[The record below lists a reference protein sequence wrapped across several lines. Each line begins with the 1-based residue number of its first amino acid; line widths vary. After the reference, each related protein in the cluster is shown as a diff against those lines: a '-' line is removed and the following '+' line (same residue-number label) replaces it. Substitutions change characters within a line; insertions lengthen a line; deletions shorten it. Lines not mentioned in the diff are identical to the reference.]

1 MIGHPNDDDG
11 RVGDYVFLKPIYKA
25 DVNDVSKL
33 TKHKIFLKNNNNK
46 RVFDAE
52 YIVLKIS
59 MQIAREMKAN
69 ENRVVEKSATFL
81 Y

>member
-46 RVFDAE
+46 RVFDTE

-59 MQIAREMKAN
+59 NQTAK
-69 ENRVVEKSATFL
+69 
-81 Y
+81 

>member
-11 RVGDYVFLKPIYKA
+11 RFGDYVSLKPIYKA

-33 TKHKIFLKNNNNK
+33 IYKTDVNDVSKPTKHKIFLKNNYNK

-59 MQIAREMKAN
+59 MQTVR
-69 ENRVVEKSATFL
+69 
-81 Y
+81 